1 MRFPVLNDNG
11 LYHSL
16 RGMARK
22 YFATR
27 QYMNNTVG
35 PRLRIQAMYEW
46 PTILPEPVILALLGE
61 RPNFEA
67 SLPTDR

>member
-1 MRFPVLNDNG
+1 
-11 LYHSL
+11 
-16 RGMARK
+16 
-22 YFATR
+22 
-27 QYMNNTVG
+27 
-35 PRLRIQAMYEW
+35 MYEW